1 MTTDARM
8 IIIALMKKSIPSLI
22 FALLMLFANPI
33 SAQKTDISGKI
44 TKGRTTSLISVAL
57 DKFILDASIV
67 DNFDIAIADSLHEL
81 LKSDLEY
88 TLYFNVVQP
97 DSAFL
102 VDIVGKPMS
111 LDDWIYIGAQ
121 MLIKGRLSKREGVFS
136 LNIDVI
142 ETSRNKLM
150 YSHEYLGESGR
161 YRYLAHKVAD
171 DLLQNL
177 TGEKSVFFSKIVFSR
192 DNGSGSQI
200 YICDFDGYNPIQIAP
215 DPSPKPINV
224 LPSWSAAG
232 DKVYFTS
239 YRKGN
244 PDLYCYDFAANS
256 AYPISTRQGLNYS
269 AVQSPD
275 GKWLAVAL
283 SYANNFEI
291 YILDNSG
298 KIQKQVTY
306 SRAID
311 TSPTWSPNSK
321 QLAFVSDRTGSPQI
335 YVTDIDGFNIR
346 RLTYIG
352 DYNCDP
358 AWSPKGDRLAFTSRE
373 NGLFQIYTID
383 ITGQNAYKLT
393 DLGSNEAP
401 AWSPDGLHIVYSSDA
416 NGAYEGA
423 YSLWVMNFD
432 GSGKRKLP
440 IDGVCKSPSWSV
452 NLR

>member
-1 MTTDARM
+1 
-8 IIIALMKKSIPSLI
+8 MKKIILT
-22 FALLMLFANPI
+22 AMTLLLLVYGSNLL
-33 SAQKTDISGKI
+33 AQKTNISGRI
-44 TKGRTTSLISVAL
+44 TKGRTTSLITIAL
-57 DKFILDASIV
+57 DKFNLDSSISG
-67 DNFDIAIADSLHEL
+67 FSDIALADSLHSQ

-121 MLIKGRLSKREGVFS
+121 MLIKGRLNMHEGM
-136 LNIDVI
+136 LNLKIDVI
-142 ETSRNKLM
+142 ETSRNKLT
-150 YSHEYLGESGR
+150 YSHEFLGDISR
-161 YRYLAHKVAD
+161 YRYLAHKIAD

-177 TGEKSVFFSKIVFSR
+177 TGEKSVFFSKIAFSR
-192 DNGSGSQI
+192 DNGSGSKI
-200 YICDFDGYNPIQIAP
+200 FICDFDGYNPIQIAI

-244 PDLYCYDFAANS
+244 PDLYCYDFATNS
-256 AYPISTRQGLNYS
+256 TTPVSTRQGLNYS

-275 GKWLAVAL
+275 GKSLAIAL
-283 SYANNFEI
+283 SNANNFEI
-291 YILDNSG
+291 YILDNTG

-335 YVTDIDGFNIR
+335 YVTDVDGFNTR
-346 RLTYIG
+346 RLTYVG

-358 AWSPKGDRLAFTSRE
+358 AWSPRGDRLAFTSRE
-373 NGLFQIYTID
+373 SGLFQIYTID

-416 NGAYEGA
+416 NGAYDGA

>member
-1 MTTDARM
+1 ML
-8 IIIALMKKSIPSLI
+8 IIANMKKSILIAVSLLS
-22 FALLMLFANPI
+22 LLYTSNLL
-33 SAQKTDISGKI
+33 AQKTNVSGTISG
-44 TKGRTTSLISVAL
+44 GRTTSLITIGL
-57 DKFILDASIV
+57 DKFTLDSSITSAG
-67 DNFDIAIADSLHEL
+67 DIATADSLHKVL
-81 LKSDLEY
+81 RDDLEF

-121 MLIKGRLSKREGVFS
+121 MLIKGRLSKHEGMYT
-136 LNIDVI
+136 LGLEVI
-142 ETSRNKLM
+142 ETSRNTLT
-150 YSHEYLGESGR
+150 YSHEFLGEIGR
-161 YRYLAHKVAD
+161 YRYLAHKTAD

-177 TGEKSVFFSKIVFSR
+177 TGEKGVFFSKIVYSR
-192 DNGSGSQI
+192 DDGKGAKI
-200 YICDFDGYNPIQIAP
+200 YVCDFDGFNPIQIAL
-215 DPSPKPINV
+215 DPSAKPINV

-256 AYPISTRQGLNYS
+256 LIPISTRQGLNYS
-269 AVQSPD
+269 AAQAPD
-275 GKWLAVAL
+275 GKSIAVAL

-298 KIQKQVTY
+298 KVQHQVTY
-306 SRAID
+306 SGSID

-335 YVTDIDGFNIR
+335 YVTDIDGFNTR
-346 RLTYIG
+346 RLTYVG

-358 AWSPKGDRLAFTSRE
+358 SWSPKGDRLAFTSRE
-373 NGLFQIYTID
+373 SGLFQIYTID
-383 ITGQNAYKLT
+383 ITGQKAYKLT

-401 AWSPDGLHIVYSSDA
+401 CWSPDGLHIVYSSDA
-416 NGAYEGA
+416 DGAYAGA
-423 YSLWVMNFD
+423 YAMWVMNFD
-432 GSGKRKLP
+432 GSGKKKMPL
-440 IDGVCKSPSWSV
+440 DGVIKSPNWSI

>member
-1 MTTDARM
+1 
-8 IIIALMKKSIPSLI
+8 MKKIILTTTTLFLLVYASSL
-22 FALLMLFANPI
+22 F
-33 SAQKTDISGKI
+33 AQKTDVTGKI
-44 TKGRTTSLISVAL
+44 TKGKTTSLISVAI
-57 DKFILDASIV
+57 DKFSRDSTIYNPS
-67 DNFDIAIADSLHEL
+67 DIAVADSLYDQF
-81 LKSDLEY
+81 KSDLEF
-88 TLYFNVVQP
+88 TLYFNIVQP

-111 LDDWIYIGAQ
+111 LDDWIYVGAQ
-121 MLIKGRLSKREGVFS
+121 MLIKGRLSKHEGMFS

-142 ETSRNKLM
+142 ETSRNKLT
-150 YSHEYLGESGR
+150 YSHEFLGEASR
-161 YRYLAHKVAD
+161 YRYLAHKAAD
-171 DLLQNL
+171 DLLVNL
-177 TGEKSVFFSKIVFSR
+177 TGEKSVFFSKIVFSK
-192 DNGSGSQI
+192 DDKSGTRI
-200 YICDFDGYNPIQIAP
+200 FVCDFDGYNPIPIAN
-215 DPSPKPINV
+215 DPTPKPINV

-256 AYPISTRQGLNYS
+256 TTPISTRQGLNYS

-275 GKWLAVAL
+275 GKSLAIAL

-291 YILDNSG
+291 YILDNAG

-321 QLAFVSDRTGSPQI
+321 QIAFVSDRTGSPQI
-335 YVTDIDGFNIR
+335 YVTDIDGFNTR
-346 RLTYIG
+346 RLTYVG

-416 NGAYEGA
+416 NGAYDGA
-423 YSLWVMNFD
+423 YALWVMNFD
-432 GSGKRKLP
+432 GSGKKKLP